1 MTPSE
6 VNIFKSL
13 IAVAWADGTVDEPE
27 QSMIDGLVWAFGAS
41 EEEEKELAEFA
52 AKKRTLKK
60 DVPVEELSQGDKELL
75 LAHAA
80 LLTHAD
86 GEQAPAEKRVLTAL
100 VKQLGYTNAEAKP
113 IILEARERAAK
124 LAERLG

>member
-6 VNIFKSL
+6 MTIFKSL
-13 IAVAWADGTVDEPE
+13 IAVAWADGTLDEPE
-27 QSMIDGLVWAFGAS
+27 QSMIDGLLWAFGAS
-41 EEEEKELAEFA
+41 DEEEQELQQFA
-52 AKKRTLKK
+52 KTKRTLKK
-60 DVPVEELSQGDKELL
+60 DVPAGALSDGDKELL

-86 GEQAPAEKRVLTAL
+86 GEQTANEKRVLTAL
-100 VKQLGYTNAEAKP
+100 VKHLGYTNAEAKP
-113 IILEARERAAK
+113 IISEARTRATR

>member
-6 VNIFKSL
+6 MTIFKSL
-13 IAVAWADGTVDEPE
+13 IAVAWADGTLDEPE
-27 QSMIDGLVWAFGAS
+27 QSIEIQAAS
-41 EEEEKELAEFA
+41 WDAEEEQELAEFA
-52 AKKRTLKK
+52 KSKRTLKK
-60 DVPVEELSQGDKELL
+60 DVPAGELDDDDKALL

-86 GEQAPAEKRVLTAL
+86 GQQTPDEKRVLTAL
-100 VKQLGYTNAEAKP
+100 VKHLGYTNADAKP
-113 IILEARERAAK
+113 IISEARTRAAK